1 MSKSSTPAALTA
13 TGALTESDPGVT
25 LSGLAPVAAT
35 PVAIVACLGAA
46 FVAGYA
52 VSRAAGVTSNSRC
65 SRASPSTGPF
75 RSITPVRRTT
85 L

>member
-1 MSKSSTPAALTA
+1 MSRSSTPAALTA

-35 PVAIVACLGAA
+35 PVAIVASLGAA

-52 VSRAAGVTSNSRC
+52 AGRAAGSDIEL
-65 SRASPSTGPF
+65 PM
-75 RSITPVRRTT
+75 
-85 L
+85 